1 MPPSHHSDVA
11 RDAWP
16 SYAAIAAVGYVVYG
30 VGAVAP
36 YLRDQLGLSD
46 AEVGLHSS
54 AMAVGLV
61 LSGVIA
67 AALDRRFGE
76 IGVRGA
82 GIATLAVAV
91 VVLALGPALAA
102 TLGATLLVGLGTGTL
117 LGYAN
122 ALLGRPGG
130 RLARLRL
137 SRANVWA
144 MVSAF
149 VCPLVLAAAS
159 GAGLPW
165 GLGLVPALGLLVI
178 VGLDLRAGPRLVR
191 ASGTSDEAR
200 LPTRFWLVWVFLVA
214 VIAVEFSIVFWGA
227 TLIQRQTGVATGVA
241 TLLGGLFLGGM
252 FVGRLG
258 QSLGLGT
265 TGDIR
270 RSAAIGIV
278 LAGTGAAIA
287 WMSTSA
293 PMSGAAL
300 FLAGLGVA
308 GLYPL
313 GVAAALSAATGRL
326 TLAGTRLT
334 LASGTA
340 ILLAPLAL
348 GAAADAV
355 GVPVAWGSVVVLSL
369 VALGLVAVL
378 PAGIPEDAADGAA
391 TVAPS
396 IG

>member
-1 MPPSHHSDVA
+1 MQGCARSTSGTDRAGRGPPIRAHRGSGLYPSRVPPTHPTPDA

-46 AEVGLHSS
+46 AQVGLHSS

-76 IGVRGA
+76 ISVRGA
-82 GIATLAVAV
+82 GIATLAVAI

-102 TLGATLLVGLGTGTL
+102 TLGAALLVGLGAGTL

-130 RLARLRL
+130 RLARLRVA
-137 SRANVWA
+137 RANVWA
-144 MVSAF
+144 MVAAF
-149 VCPLVLAAAS
+149 VCPVVLATAS
-159 GAGLPW
+159 GSGLPW

-191 ASGTSDEAR
+191 ESGTSDGAR
-200 LPTRFWLVWVFLVA
+200 LPIGFWLAWVFLVA

-227 TLIQRQTGVATGVA
+227 TLIQRQTGVPTEAA
-241 TLLGGLFLGGM
+241 TLLAALFLGGM

-258 QSLGLGT
+258 QSAGLGT

-278 LAGTGAAIA
+278 LA
-287 WMSTSA
+287 
-293 PMSGAAL
+293 
-300 FLAGLGVA
+300 
-308 GLYPL
+308 
-313 GVAAALSAATGRL
+313 
-326 TLAGTRLT
+326 
-334 LASGTA
+334 
-340 ILLAPLAL
+340 
-348 GAAADAV
+348 
-355 GVPVAWGSVVVLSL
+355 VPA
-369 VALGLVAVL
+369 
-378 PAGIPEDAADGAA
+378 
-391 TVAPS
+391 
-396 IG
+396 